1 MWNISKLYLL
11 FVILIANFS
20 LNAQLILTTSAEVDL
35 KENSTEPTKV
45 LRKVP
50 AHKNVEFIDYTA
62 FDDYNGMFKIRA
74 FGIIGYINLNDVIY
88 DDNFYLGLKAAS
100 KEVSL
105 KDTKVLEQI
114 LGTNRRKIREEE
126 IWAKQI
132 GFEHEDF
139 KELMTQLGKSV
150 PVKPKEISTNDKVK
164 PNGISDDKIKNEKE
178 TENNLIVEKQIND
191 HSKTN
196 HNCLMS
202 ISNYNNVN
210 ENKSKVTTT
219 LTSTTEA
226 TINNEFQLLKK
237 FFNIQIE
244 LIIMNF
250 ERGPCY
256 VPDMKLLVADSD
268 YLNYVSQKTYG
279 NERVK
284 AILAHEFAHALQHEA
299 HLFDL
304 WNGGKKIELHA
315 DFLAG
320 YYMGRNG
327 LISKEKL
334 TAFANEFYSV
344 GDKEFDSPDPHG
356 TPEERRCAFLEG
368 FKTSV
373 DYDFNIYQAFNA
385 GVDYIKLLYSCD
397 PFAIIR
403 EYSKTEYNNTN
414 YTLPTGSYIFSSSQE
429 NMVFCNLYRQPLGE
443 ASPGKDLQFNN
454 LTPGSY
460 IVIPA
465 KKLKSGKLKYFAPYT
480 FDVKENHTGQ
490 LKINKVGLF
499 VIKSYLIVF

>member
-1 MWNISKLYLL
+1 MGKFLNVALSL
-11 FVILIANFS
+11 FVMVSFYN
-20 LNAQLILTTSAEVDL
+20 LNAQLLLTTSLDIDL
-35 KENSTEPTKV
+35 KESTSEPSKV
-45 LRKVP
+45 IKRIP
-50 AHKNVEFIDYTA
+50 AHKNIEYIDYVA
-62 FDDYNGMFKIRA
+62 LDKNNGLFKVKVL
-74 FGIIGYINLNDVIY
+74 GVSGYLNRNDVIY
-88 DDNFYLGLKAAS
+88 DDAFYLAVKSGN
-100 KEVSL
+100 KEISL
-105 KDTKVLEQI
+105 KDVKFTEQI
-114 LGTNRRKIREEE
+114 FLSNKRKIREEE
-126 IWAKQI
+126 IWAKQN

-139 KELMTQLGKSV
+139 KELMTQLEKIV
-150 PVKPKEISTNDKVK
+150 PVKPKEVASNNKLKTNTIPDNKT
-164 PNGISDDKIKNEKE
+164 NNEKE
-178 TENNLIVEKQIND
+178 TVNNLIVEKQVNE

-202 ISNYNNVN
+202 SSNYNTIN

-219 LTSTTEA
+219 LTSTTES

-256 VPDMKLLVADSD
+256 VPDLKLLVAESD
-268 YLNYVSQKTYG
+268 YLNYVSQKTFG

-327 LISKEKL
+327 LISKDRL

-344 GDKEFDSPDPHG
+344 GDKDFDSPDPHG

-373 DYDFNIYQAFNA
+373 DYDFNIYQAFSA
-385 GVDYIKLLYSCD
+385 GVDYIKLLYPCD
-397 PFAIIR
+397 AFAIIR

-414 YTLPTGSYIFSSSQE
+414 YTLPTGSYVFSSTEE
-429 NMVFCNLYRQPLGE
+429 NMVFCNLYKQPLGE
-443 ASPGKDLQFNN
+443 AKPGKDLVFNN

-465 KKLKSGKLKYFAPYT
+465 KKQKSGKLKYYAPYT
-480 FDVKENHTGQ
+480 FVVKPNNTGQ
-490 LKINKVGLF
+490 LTIKQVGAF
-499 VIKSYLIVF
+499 AIRTYTITF